1 MWSNS
6 RVIASTAAAAPVYIP
21 LHCDRCAAC
30 KRGDTQM
37 CLEVSSLIGWNRP
50 GGYAEYVPVPEN
62 CLLEVPDDIED
73 SLAPLLLDVIGT
85 SGHAVRF
92 VSRVVPS
99 QEAGPVLVMGAGPVG
114 LGVVLALRSL
124 GYDDIHVADPNAT
137 RLAIAQSFGAR
148 AHPVGDTSKRFALIM
163 ECSGA
168 HAARNLGIEL
178 VLPRGALVL
187 VGENAAP
194 WTIEEGK
201 VFRRKDFYMIRT
213 FYFPVAD
220 FEPNVALLRRY
231 KDEYRVL
238 VDRRVRPFELAGEFC
253 TLRQGRAD
261 QARAGAGLTIMAS
274 ISIRN
279 LVKRYGNLAVIPDLN
294 LEIADHEFVV
304 FVGPSG
310 CGKSTLLPDHR
321 RARADH
327 GGRSLYRRQTRQR
340 HSGGAARYRHGV
352 PGLRALSAYARLRQ
366 HVLCARAAG
375 HAEAPRSTRRVK
387 RAAALLHIEPY
398 LDRKPK
404 ELSGGQRQRVAMG
417 RAHRAQIPR
426 RFCSTSRFQ
435 SRRKAARAGAGRNQ
449 GIVAGAEDHDGLRHP

>member
-1 MWSNS
+1 MNVSPSANS
-6 RVIASTAAAAPVYIP
+6 VMRAAVFHGHERITIERMAMPEVAAGEVLVRVSRTALCGSDFKLWHKGAEFTAGHEIFGVVEQPGHRLHGRRCAVYIP

-92 VSRVVPS
+92 VSRVVPP

-124 GYDDIHVADPNAT
+124 GYDDIHVADPNAA
-137 RLAIAQSFGAR
+137 RLAIAQSFGAS

-213 FYFPVAD
+213 FYFPIAD

-238 VDRRVRPFELAGEFC
+238 VDGEFG
-253 TLRQGRAD
+253 LSSLPENF
-261 QARAGAGLTIMAS
+261 ARFAKGELIKP
-274 ISIRN
+274 
-279 LVKRYGNLAVIPDLN
+279 VLA
-294 LEIADHEFVV
+294 
-304 FVGPSG
+304 
-310 CGKSTLLPDHR
+310 
-321 RARADH
+321 
-327 GGRSLYRRQTRQR
+327 
-340 HSGGAARYRHGV
+340 
-352 PGLRALSAYARLRQ
+352 
-366 HVLCARAAG
+366 
-375 HAEAPRSTRRVK
+375 
-387 RAAALLHIEPY
+387 
-398 LDRKPK
+398 LD
-404 ELSGGQRQRVAMG
+404 
-417 RAHRAQIPR
+417 
-426 RFCSTSRFQ
+426 
-435 SRRKAARAGAGRNQ
+435 
-449 GIVAGAEDHDGLRHP
+449 